1 MKALCEV
8 SVCLYLLLGSKKIF
22 FYVDSLLLS
31 AFSFTTVKAFLINFE
46 NLQSN

>member
-8 SVCLYLLLGSKKIF
+8 SVCLLPPVGFKKDF

-46 NLQSN
+46 NLQSS